1 MIVDR
6 RYSSSIYNI
15 DCIKAAIYKFSKMVY
30 VKIDIIDGD
39 FVCNFSSLSDS
50 FDFDE
55 FLKNFDQEL
64 IDQELRQSI
73 SNKTEE
79 YRNFILSLAFSKTG
93 LQGDE

>member
-1 MIVDR
+1 
-6 RYSSSIYNI
+6 
-15 DCIKAAIYKFSKMVY
+15 MVS